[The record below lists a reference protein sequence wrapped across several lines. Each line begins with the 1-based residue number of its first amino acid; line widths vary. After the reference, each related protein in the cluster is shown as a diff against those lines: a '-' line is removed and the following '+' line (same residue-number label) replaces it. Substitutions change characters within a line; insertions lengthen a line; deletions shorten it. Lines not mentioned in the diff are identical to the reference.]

1 VKDVVT
7 DFIEKHQLLLPG
19 KTVLVA
25 VSGGPDSMALLH
37 FLKSIQVEWSLRVI
51 ALSVDHQL
59 RGEESREDLDYV
71 ERMCQEWNIE
81 FVGTSVDVE
90 GHKKNNQIGTQ
101 KAAREVRYRFF
112 AEQMKYFQADYL
124 AFGHHGDDQAETML
138 MKLVRSGDSSFFSGI
153 PVKREFAGG
162 TIIRP
167 LLCVTKADLENYCQV
182 HDIVPRMDPSNE
194 SVDYTRNFYRIKVLP
209 LLKSKNGNLHKTIQ
223 HLSESLEADEKFLQL
238 EAKKMFTEVVQ
249 LEGNPIQASF
259 NIDDFVTRASA
270 LQRRV
275 YHLILNYLYYNDLP
289 KDLSY
294 VHEEQ
299 LLSLLAKNKRNV
311 QIDFPR
317 HLKVEKAYNKL
328 IFYFR
333 QNEGLDP
340 DFHEI
345 IPIPGEVLLPDGGKI
360 SATYTSDISLQN
372 EHTYICLENQV
383 ELPLS
388 VRTRHDGDR
397 MTWKGLTG
405 SKKIKDIFIDAKIPL
420 KERNRWPVVTD
431 NKGDII
437 WLIGLKKRDPIPNQN
452 HSLYIQ
458 LYYEQGN
465 L

>member
-37 FLKSIQVEWSLRVI
+37 FLKSIQMEWNIRVI

-59 RGEESREDLDYV
+59 RGEESRADLNFV
-71 ERMCQEWNIE
+71 ERICQEWSIE

-101 KAAREVRYRFF
+101 RAARELRYRFF

-138 MKLVRSGDSSFFSGI
+138 MKLVRSGDSSSFSGI

-162 TIIRP
+162 KIIRP
-167 LLCVTKADLENYCQV
+167 FLCVTKGELENYCEA
-182 HDIVPRMDPSNE
+182 HGIVPRMDPSNE

-223 HLSESLEADEKFLQL
+223 HLSESLEADEEFLQL
-238 EAKKMFTEVVQ
+238 EAKKMFKEVVHT
-249 LEGNPIQASF
+249 EENPLKASF
-259 NIDDFVTRASA
+259 KIDDFVSRASA

-328 IFYFR
+328 IFYF
-333 QNEGLDP
+333 QELEKNPL
-340 DFHEI
+340 DFHEVLNV
-345 IPIPGEVLLPDGGKI
+345 PGEVLLPNGKKI
-360 SATYTSDISLQN
+360 MATYQHEITRMDN
-372 EHTYICLENQV
+372 HTYICLESELV
-383 ELPLS
+383 LPLHI
-388 VRTRHDGDR
+388 RTRRDGDR
-397 MTWKGLTG
+397 MSWKGLNG
-405 SKKIKDIFIDAKIPL
+405 SKKLKDIFIDAKIPL
-420 KERNRWPVVTD
+420 QDRNSWPVVTD
-431 NKGDII
+431 NNGDIL
-437 WLIGLKKRDPIPNQN
+437 WLVGLKKRDPIPNQK
-452 HSLYIQ
+452 SSSYIQ
-458 LYYEQGN
+458 LYYE
-465 L
+465 